1 MAVLPRK
8 QAYYVVMS
16 LTTLIMVLRCSFLW
30 WKNDGDGTM
39 RVQCTVIFMRVHMF
53 MCNYMDAEILDDAVK
68 GKHLLAME
76 RKYAAYVRTLP
87 SFADWC
93 HYHMF
98 APFSFIG
105 ESIEYGIF
113 DDFINFRG
121 DIKKMR
127 PFANVVPAIRRHMEH
142 LMCFFVFYSLGMM
155 APLQDMTKPEI
166 ADSQFWQKIIFM
178 IIAANSRIYFLF
190 TRFVYHEA
198 AMIASGISYVA
209 KTDKSREEF
218 NSIRSM
224 DLMNFMWG

>member
-1 MAVLPRK
+1 MKWLPRK
-8 QAYYVVMS
+8 QAHYIVMTI
-16 LTTLIMVLRCSFLW
+16 TTLIMTLRCGFLW

-53 MCNYMDAEILDDAVK
+53 MCNYMDAKILDDSEKSKLMTA
-68 GKHLLAME
+68 HE
-76 RKYAAYVRTLP
+76 RKYASYVRTLP

-98 APFSFIG
+98 APFSFMG

-127 PFANVVPAIRRHMEH
+127 PFANVVPAIRRHLEH
-142 LMCFFVFYSLGMM
+142 LMCCFVFYSLGAM
-155 APLQDMTKPEI
+155 APLDEMTKP
-166 ADSQFWQKIIFM
+166 DFLDTQFWHKVIFM
-178 IIAANSRIYFLF
+178 VIAANSRIYFLF
-190 TRFVYHEA
+190 ARFVYHEA
-198 AMIASGISYVA
+198 ALIASGISYRA
-209 KTDKSREEF
+209 KTDKNHEEF